1 MEHWGTNSLSTELPH
16 SRLARPSAFFCYLL
30 SGKRN
35 LLQLSH
41 WHQKIQLLT
50 AASPLCSIPSGVTTL
65 ACLKSKNF
73 RSSGCP
79 HVDCSYQQVNFNFDH
94 QTIMISL
101 KGGNAKSWSWSG
113 LSGNNAQKRAA
124 GGQRERL
131 FGPREMHFLGALT
144 GQWIRGWT
152 LPNFNNAQDLCILRG
167 LPQSICTGCLDLLAS
182 FVSEKVL
189 RRRLLLLAPV
199 FFAAGTK

>member
-1 MEHWGTNSLSTELPH
+1 MAHTSKHQNHQNCIGISLTSRFNQSRTDQKRPNEIHPPRMEHWGTNSLSTELPY

-79 HVDCSYQQVNFNFDH
+79 HVDCSYQQVNFNSDN
-94 QTIMISL
+94 QTITISL
-101 KGGNAKSWSWSG
+101 KGGNAKSRS
-113 LSGNNAQKRAA
+113 
-124 GGQRERL
+124 
-131 FGPREMHFLGALT
+131 
-144 GQWIRGWT
+144 
-152 LPNFNNAQDLCILRG
+152 
-167 LPQSICTGCLDLLAS
+167 
-182 FVSEKVL
+182 
-189 RRRLLLLAPV
+189 
-199 FFAAGTK
+199 